1 MSRSEYDANNNLD
14 PVTVI
19 SDNSVRIRHLS
30 PEELDELAYTTDP
43 IVTMLGM
50 VILYFLGIVFFALI
64 MLL

>member
-14 PVTVI
+14 PVTAV

-30 PEELDELAYTTDP
+30 SEELDELATDP
-43 IVTMLGM
+43 AVTMLGM